1 MLENFCDCFVF
12 YHDKFWVEIVFQY
25 PTNRDMKT
33 PIALN
38 IYIVS
43 NFYLVIQYEF
53 GTPNQY
59 FQVRI
64 KLFPEAWSY
73 VSKLEKG
80 SSMVDC

>member
-1 MLENFCDCFVF
+1 M
-12 YHDKFWVEIVFQY
+12 
-25 PTNRDMKT
+25 TNLGLR
-33 PIALN
+33 LFSN
-38 IYIVS
+38 ILQTGTSKRQLHKAYIVS

>member
-1 MLENFCDCFVF
+1 MEL
-12 YHDKFWVEIVFQY
+12 YHLPKYKLICY
-25 PTNRDMKT
+25 NYLMTT
-33 PIALN
+33 P
-38 IYIVS
+38 

-64 KLFPEAWSY
+64 KLFPEAWAY